1 MHYTQIAKMKFKQY
15 LDEMAEIGN
24 GQEEMESEQSED
36 FSQINFRLANVLDD
50 TFISPESGIL
60 AIRKVLDDFDLD
72 LSALYGTSPDGEEVI
87 VDLDKTNIYILY
99 SPTDDGRYEFYAEVG
114 DEERME
120 ELMSDEETDEEEE

>member
-1 MHYTQIAKMKFKQY
+1 MKFKQY
-15 LDEMAEIGN
+15 LDEMSLVEN
-24 GQEEMESEQSED
+24 DQEEMESEQSED
-36 FSQINFRLANVLDD
+36 FSQINFRLANELDD

-72 LSALYGTSPDGEEVI
+72 LSALYGTNPDGEEVI

>member
-1 MHYTQIAKMKFKQY
+1 MKFKQY
-15 LDEMAEIGN
+15 LDEMSLVEN
-24 GQEEMESEQSED
+24 DQEEMESEQSED
-36 FSQINFRLANVLDD
+36 FSQINFRLANELDD

-60 AIRKVLDDFDLD
+60 AIRKVLDNFDLD

>member
-1 MHYTQIAKMKFKQY
+1 MKFKQY
-15 LDEMAEIGN
+15 LDEMSLVEN
-24 GQEEMESEQSED
+24 DQEEMESEQSED
-36 FSQINFRLANVLDD
+36 LSQINFRLANELDD

>member
-1 MHYTQIAKMKFKQY
+1 MKFKQY
-15 LDEMAEIGN
+15 LDEMAEIEN

-36 FSQINFRLANVLDD
+36 FSQINFRLANELDD

-60 AIRKVLDDFDLD
+60 AIRKVLDNFDLD
-72 LSALYGTSPDGEEVI
+72 LSALYGTNPDGEEVI

-120 ELMSDEETDEEEE
+120 ELMSDEELDEEEE

>member
-1 MHYTQIAKMKFKQY
+1 MHYTQTAKMKFKQY
-15 LDEMAEIGN
+15 LDEMAEIEN

-36 FSQINFRLANVLDD
+36 FSQINFRLANELDD

-60 AIRKVLDDFDLD
+60 AIRKVLDNFDLD
-72 LSALYGTSPDGEEVI
+72 LSALYGTNPDGEEVI

>member
-1 MHYTQIAKMKFKQY
+1 MS
-15 LDEMAEIGN
+15 LVEND
-24 GQEEMESEQSED
+24 QEEMESEQSED
-36 FSQINFRLANVLDD
+36 FSQINFRLANELDD

-72 LSALYGTSPDGEEVI
+72 LSALYGTNPDGEEVI